1 MKSVILRTN
10 FVGKQ
15 SKLRK
20 LSFTDW
26 IYLTS
31 LKKKINGF
39 KNIYFNPL
47 HTSSLCKVIEKIINY
62 KNIYGIFNAGSKK
75 V

>member
-39 KNIYFNPL
+39 KNIYF
-47 HTSSLCKVIEKIINY
+47 
-62 KNIYGIFNAGSKK
+62 
-75 V
+75 